1 MIETPA
7 ALMLIDEL
15 LECSDFISIGT
26 NDLVQ
31 YIMAAGREKIEVSQY
46 YEAGNYLV
54 VNALKDVIRK
64 THKRKKECSICGELA
79 GNLKFTKLFLDIGLR
94 NFSVQPTLIPY
105 IKHKIIRL
113 IRNKNQIIICEGQ
126 TKKLPRVE

>member
-7 ALMLIDEL
+7 ALMVIDEL
-15 LECSDFISIGT
+15 LGHSDFLSIGT

-31 YIMAAGREKIEVSQY
+31 YIMAAGREKIEVSEY
-46 YEAGNYLV
+46 YEACNHLV

-64 THKRKKECSICGELA
+64 AHALGKECSICGELA

-94 NFSVQPTLIPY
+94 NFSVQPVLIPY
-105 IKHKIIRL
+105 VKNKIIRL
-113 IRNKNQIIICEGQ
+113 TRNRAKQ
-126 TKKLPRVE
+126 TFVKGKLRELLGMR